1 MVHDDRMK
9 SRTYELPLLGTI
21 SRHSHLAPW
30 LLAAFLAV
38 PHGAQAA
45 DGGTS
50 NAQATYY
57 VSPQGNDCN
66 PGTLAAPFRTLSNAR
81 DVVRTVNSAMTGDII
96 VYLRGGTYALTGALS
111 FAAADSGTKGFYV
124 KYLNYPGE
132 TPLLTGGQPIGG
144 WTVSDSVKNIW
155 QSTGV
160 TSRFRQLYV
169 NGTKAI
175 RARSPN
181 LGTAGA
187 ANFNRITGA
196 DQTVPNVQVAS
207 SQVANWNNLTKV
219 EMHLMINWGDAT
231 LRLASYSTTGATA
244 FLKFQSPEADILS
257 QRPFPILASVKQA
270 YYFENALEFL
280 DAPGEWYLN
289 ETTNTLYYQP
299 RTGEDMSTATVVAPM
314 VETLVSVMGASA
326 DTNPA
331 HHIWFQGLA
340 FAHSTYLR
348 PGSFGFLDGQAGQY
362 NVSATAQNQ
371 QYVGRPSAAVLVA
384 NANNI
389 WFERNIFSQMAA
401 TGLDFNYG
409 THDDTI
415 VGNVFTDIGGAGV
428 SVGKFVQDETTE
440 FHIAYNPSN
449 ASEICTNDV
458 IKDNY
463 ITNVTT
469 EIQGACGIACGYPRT
484 IDIEHNEVSDVNYT
498 GISVGFGWTATAN
511 AMSGNRI
518 NYNNIHDIVKVL
530 ADGGGIYTLS
540 NQGSGSQ
547 MEYNYIHDFQKS
559 QWADYG
565 DHGLYLDEQTSGYTV
580 SHNVLVNCPAIS
592 TNHPGTNTMS
602 DNAGTLASTISA
614 AGIEPAYADIKT
626 NLTIPIPTFA
636 SSGGGTSG
644 TCTNTGGAGGT
655 GGTTCSGGS
664 TGSRGSRNSGGTVG
678 AGGATNSGGTLGT
691 AGATRTGGSAGSGTG
706 AGGTTSASSGTSAGG
721 TRGASSATGTGG
733 GTSAGGATSTSGV
746 ASAGGTIVTGGTT
759 DFGSTGATGGATS
772 SGGATASNGLT
783 SAGGQSVNSG
793 STNLGGSINPGQ
805 TPATTSA
812 SGSPTSATGSG
823 CSCRLAGSAA
833 NPSSQESFG
842 FFLLGLAWLGLRWLH
857 RTTLRPSQRGAH
869 RPAGAHDQ
877 MRRTSVTNATI
888 G

>member
-1 MVHDDRMK
+1 
-9 SRTYELPLLGTI
+9 
-21 SRHSHLAPW
+21 
-30 LLAAFLAV
+30 
-38 PHGAQAA
+38 
-45 DGGTS
+45 
-50 NAQATYY
+50 
-57 VSPQGNDCN
+57 
-66 PGTLAAPFRTLSNAR
+66 
-81 DVVRTVNSAMTGDII
+81 MTGDII
-96 VYLRGGTYALTGALS
+96 VYLRGGTYPLTSTLS
-111 FAAADSGTKGFYV
+111 FAPADSGTKGFYV

-144 WTVSDSVKNIW
+144 WTLSDSAKNIW
-155 QSTGV
+155 QATGV

-175 RARSPN
+175 RARTPN
-181 LGTAGA
+181 LGAGGT

-231 LRLASYSTTGATA
+231 LRVASYSTTGATA
-244 FLKFQSPEADILS
+244 FLKFQSPEAGILS

-270 YYFENALEFL
+270 YYFENAFEFL
-280 DAPGEWYLN
+280 DVPGEWYLN
-289 ETTNTLYYQP
+289 ETTNTLYYEP
-299 RTGEDMSTATVVAPM
+299 RAGEDMATATVVAPM
-314 VETLVSVMGASA
+314 VETLVSVMGTSA
-326 DTNPA
+326 DTSPA

-348 PGSFGFLDGQAGQY
+348 PSSFGFLDGQAGQY

-371 QYVGRPSAAVLVA
+371 QYVGRPSAGVLVA

-389 WFERNIFSQMAA
+389 WVERNIFSQMAA

-428 SVGKFVQDETTE
+428 SVGKFVQDETAE

-449 ASEICTNDV
+449 ASEICTNDT

-484 IDIEHNEVSDVNYT
+484 IDIEHNEVADVNYT

-518 NYNNIHDIVKVL
+518 NYNDIHDIVKIL

-565 DHGLYLDEQTSGYTV
+565 DHGLYLDEQTGGYTV

-602 DNAGTLASTISA
+602 DNAGTLASTISG
-614 AGIEPAYADIKT
+614 AGIESAYADIKT
-626 NLTIPIPTFA
+626 NLTIPIPAFA
-636 SSGGGTSG
+636 SSGGGVSG
-644 TCTNTGGAGGT
+644 TCTATGGAGG
-655 GGTTCSGGS
+655 G
-664 TGSRGSRNSGGTVG
+664 GSRNSGGAVST
-678 AGGATNSGGTLGT
+678 GGATNSGGTLGT
-691 AGATRTGGSAGSGTG
+691 AGTTR
-706 AGGTTSASSGTSAGG
+706 AGGTTGASSGTSMGG
-721 TRGASSATGTGG
+721 TTGASSGTSVGGTTGANSGTGVGGTTGVGGVMSTGGTTDSGSAAATGGATN
-733 GTSAGGATSTSGV
+733 TGGATST
-746 ASAGGTIVTGGTT
+746 GGAA
-759 DFGSTGATGGATS
+759 ATGGLTS
-772 SGGATASNGLT
+772 TGGASVTGSSTNMGGNLAGTAGATASSS
-783 SAGGQSVNSG
+783 SA
-793 STNLGGSINPGQ
+793 
-805 TPATTSA
+805 
-812 SGSPTSATGSG
+812 TSATAGG
-823 CSCRLAGSAA
+823 CSCRLSGKAA
-833 NPSSQESFG
+833 NPSSPDFG
-842 FFLLGLAWLGLRWLH
+842 FLLLGLAWVGLYWR
-857 RTTLRPSQRGAH
+857 RRGANM
-869 RPAGAHDQ
+869 AGLAKHL
-877 MRRTSVTNATI
+877 R
-888 G
+888 

>member
-1 MVHDDRMK
+1 MRLMIHDDRMK
-9 SRTYELPLLGTI
+9 SGIYELLGTI
-21 SRHSHLAPW
+21 SRASHLAPW
-30 LLAAFLAV
+30 LLAAFLAAPGSV
-38 PHGAQAA
+38 LAA
-45 DGGTS
+45 DGGAA

-57 VSPQGNDCN
+57 VSPQGSDCN
-66 PGTLAAPFRTLSNAR
+66 PGTLVAPFRTLSKAR
-81 DVVRTVNSAMTGDII
+81 EVVRTVNSAMTGDII
-96 VYLRGGTYALTGALS
+96 VYLRGGTYSLTSTLS

-144 WTVSDSVKNIW
+144 WTVSDSAKNIW
-155 QSTGV
+155 QATGV

-175 RARSPN
+175 RARIPN
-181 LGTAGA
+181 LGAGGT

-231 LRLASYSTTGATA
+231 LRLASSSTTGTTA
-244 FLKFQSPEADILS
+244 FLKFQSSEANILS

-270 YYFENALEFL
+270 YYFENAFEFL
-280 DAPGEWYLN
+280 DVPGEWYLN

-299 RTGEDMSTATVVAPM
+299 RTGEDMATATVVAPM
-314 VETLVSVMGASA
+314 VETLVSVMGTSA
-326 DTNPA
+326 DTSPA

-348 PGSFGFLDGQAGQY
+348 PSSFGFLDGQAGQY

-371 QYVGRPSAAVLVA
+371 QYVGRPSAGVLVA

-449 ASEICTNDV
+449 ASEICTNDT

-463 ITNVTT
+463 ITHVTT

-518 NYNNIHDIVKVL
+518 NYNDIHDIVKIL

-559 QWADYG
+559 QWVDYG

-580 SHNVLVNCPAIS
+580 SHNVLANCPAIS

-602 DNAGTLASTISA
+602 DNAGSLASTISG
-614 AGIEPAYADIKT
+614 AGIESAYVDIKK
-626 NLTIPIPTFA
+626 NLTIPIPAFA
-636 SSGGGTSG
+636 SSSGGTSG
-644 TCTNTGGAGGT
+644 ACGNSSGAGGAGGTTSVGGSTGSGGSRNTGGAGGT
-655 GGTTCSGGS
+655 GGAK
-664 TGSRGSRNSGGTVG
+664 NSGGAPVT
-678 AGGATNSGGTLGT
+678 
-691 AGATRTGGSAGSGTG
+691 
-706 AGGTTSASSGTSAGG
+706 GGTTSAGGTTGASSGMSAGG
-721 TRGASSATGTGG
+721 TTGASGATGIGG
-733 GTSAGGATSTSGV
+733 GTSAGGA
-746 ASAGGTIVTGGTT
+746 AS
-759 DFGSTGATGGATS
+759 TGGATD
-772 SGGATASNGLT
+772 SGGAVATGAATNTGGATTNGGLAST
-783 SAGGQSVNSG
+783 GGASVTGG
-793 STNLGGSINPGQ
+793 STSMGGSINPGGAAG
-805 TPATTSA
+805 ATSS
-812 SGSPTSATGSG
+812 SGSQTNATRSG
-823 CSCRLAGSAA
+823 CSCRLGGKAA
-833 NPSSQESFG
+833 DPSPQESLG
-842 FFLLGLAWLGLRWLH
+842 FLLLGLAWVGRHWLR
-857 RTTLRPSQRGAH
+857 RERVASAKSR
-869 RPAGAHDQ
+869 
-877 MRRTSVTNATI
+877 
-888 G
+888 